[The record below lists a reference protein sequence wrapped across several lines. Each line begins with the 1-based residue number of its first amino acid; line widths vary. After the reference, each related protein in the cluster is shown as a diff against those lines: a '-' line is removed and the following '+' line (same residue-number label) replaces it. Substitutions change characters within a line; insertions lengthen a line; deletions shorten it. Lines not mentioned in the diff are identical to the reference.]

1 MFSYDTT
8 KNNTI
13 LKAYFKKL
21 PQSKGFKLLDELYSE
36 K

>member
-1 MFSYDTT
+1 MELYDACGDYKKIFSYDTT

-21 PQSKGFKLLDELYSE
+21 PQSK
-36 K
+36 